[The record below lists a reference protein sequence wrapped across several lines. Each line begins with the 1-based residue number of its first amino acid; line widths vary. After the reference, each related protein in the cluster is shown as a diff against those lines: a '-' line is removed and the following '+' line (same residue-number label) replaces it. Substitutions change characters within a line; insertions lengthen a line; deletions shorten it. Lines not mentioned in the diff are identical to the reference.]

1 VEPRALAVFDL
12 TRELLSKKRRK
23 IAIIADD
30 VFQAIGL
37 DKAAAYVTGLLNLI
51 KHPVFSY

>member
-1 VEPRALAVFDL
+1 
-12 TRELLSKKRRK
+12 LSKKRRK

-37 DKAAAYVTGLLNLI
+37 DKAAAYVKGLLNLI
-51 KHPVFSY
+51 RHPVYSY